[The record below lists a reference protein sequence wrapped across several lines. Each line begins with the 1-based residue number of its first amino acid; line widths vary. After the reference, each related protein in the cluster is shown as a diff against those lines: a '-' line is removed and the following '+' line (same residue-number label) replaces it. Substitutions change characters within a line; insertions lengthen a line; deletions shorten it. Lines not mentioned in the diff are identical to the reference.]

1 MINDVLYLLF
11 EWLTIQHLETV
22 VKSKIPGIQ
31 SLISKTVSDL
41 ETELPRLGKPI
52 ALDAGVSVIY
62 RLLFWILGDHI

>member
-31 SLISKTVSDL
+31 PLLSKTVSDL

-52 ALDAGVSVIY
+52 VSDAGVSVIY

>member
-41 ETELPRLGKPI
+41 ETDLPRLGKPI
-52 ALDAGVSVIY
+52 ASDVGVSVIY
-62 RLLFWILGDHI
+62 RLLFWILVDHI